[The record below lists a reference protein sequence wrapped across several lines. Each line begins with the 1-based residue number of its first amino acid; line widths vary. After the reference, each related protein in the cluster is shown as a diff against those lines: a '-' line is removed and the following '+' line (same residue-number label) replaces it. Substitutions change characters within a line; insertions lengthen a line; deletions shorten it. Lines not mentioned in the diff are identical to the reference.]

1 VNAANP
7 RIPVAGQDLA
17 SVKWRPFCYR
27 CWRAKIL
34 CLCNHVKVVTNP
46 VEILFLQHPNE
57 RTMPFNTARLA
68 HLSLTKS
75 RLVHGLRFDG
85 TKTVQDL
92 QVKRERVGILFPSP
106 VAKDLSEAP
115 PDLETLV
122 VIDGTWREAKKII
135 YLSPTLLEFPHYAF
149 VPEKPSNYRIRKEP
163 KDEYISTIEATVT
176 ALRILD
182 RDRSKY
188 QELLDLFDR
197 MVDRQVDFQRM
208 NNKPGRRKAAREDAY
223 NMAFLE
229 DLLFAQTPD
238 ERHATLAAFTDEQ
251 RLGIGNISRELFG
264 IPDIEARETFSV
276 RPDLVA
282 SLALGG

>member
-17 SVKWRPFCYR
+17 AIRWRPFCYR

-92 QVKRERVGILFPSP
+92 MAKRERVGILFPSP

-208 NNKPGRRKAAREDAY
+208 NNRPGRRKAAREDAF

-229 DLLFAQTPD
+229 DLLFTQTLD
-238 ERHATLAAFTDEQ
+238 ERKATLAAFTDEQ
-251 RLGIGNISRELFG
+251 RLGIANISRELFG
-264 IPDIEARETFSV
+264 IKSIEC
-276 RPDLVA
+276 
-282 SLALGG
+282 

>member
-1 VNAANP
+1 MNAANP

-17 SVKWRPFCYR
+17 SVTWRPFCYR

-68 HLSLTKS
+68 HLSLTRS

-92 QVKRERVGILFPSP
+92 LAKRERVGILFPST

-163 KDEYISTIEATVT
+163 KDEFISTIEATVT
-176 ALRILD
+176 ALRLID
-182 RDRSKY
+182 KDPSKY

-197 MVDRQVDFQRM
+197 MVDRQIDFQRM
-208 NNKPGRRKAAREDAY
+208 NNRPGRRKAAREDAF

-229 DLLFAQTPD
+229 DLLFTQTPE
-238 ERHATLAAFTDEQ
+238 ERKANLAAFTDEQ
-251 RLGIGNISRELFG
+251 RLGIANISRELFG
-264 IPDIEARETFSV
+264 IADIEAQETFSV
-276 RPDLVA
+276 RPDLAA
-282 SLALGG
+282 SLSQGG